1 MNNLAEHKIKT
12 NISEIV
18 YYLEEMYQMDLLS
31 EEEMDIYEN
40 YKYSGKM
47 TKNDAKEVLISIK
60 QYFFE
65 EF

>member
-12 NISEIV
+12 NISEIL

-31 EEEMDIYEN
+31 EEEMDIYEK

-47 TKNDAKEVLISIK
+47 SKNDAKEVLISIK

>member
-12 NISEIV
+12 NISEIL

-31 EEEMDIYEN
+31 EEEMDIYEK
-40 YKYSGKM
+40 YKYTGKM